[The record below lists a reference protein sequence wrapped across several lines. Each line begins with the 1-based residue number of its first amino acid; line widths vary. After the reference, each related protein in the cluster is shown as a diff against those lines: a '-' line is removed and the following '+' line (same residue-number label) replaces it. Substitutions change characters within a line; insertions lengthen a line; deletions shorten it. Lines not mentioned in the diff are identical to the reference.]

1 MQHIMQQD
9 GKIVASLE
17 KVKLISELK
26 EKSSREMFLSVL
38 KIIEKWYAASL
49 FVLILKTKNSFS
61 LKYKSASI
69 IFLYLL
75 CFSLSK
81 KKTR

>member
-1 MQHIMQQD
+1 ME
-9 GKIVASLE
+9 KIVASLE
-17 KVKLISELK
+17 QTKLISGLE
-26 EKSSREMFLSVL
+26 EKSSRKMFLSVL

-69 IFLYLL
+69 ISTCSISLYAER
-75 CFSLSK
+75 K
-81 KKTR
+81 QGK